1 MATAAVI
8 GCGVVSSVHL
18 AAIAGNP
25 AVHLAAVCDTD
36 TSALAAAAKEHGVP
50 GFADYRDVLD
60 EIRPDVV
67 HICTPHD
74 QHVAIAIDCL
84 ERGANVIMEKPLAHT
99 IADGARLVTAAAEH
113 PDVKIGVCFQN
124 RYNTP
129 VAQMHRLL
137 ASGDLGAVLGASA
150 TVMWE
155 RSAAYYRAK
164 PWRGRWETSGGG
176 LLMNQAIHTVD
187 LLQRLLGDVG
197 AVRGHA
203 ANNSLGDDIEVE
215 DTADMM
221 LTHRGGARSVFYAT
235 LANSVNAPVTIDV
248 NTEAATLHLSGDLW
262 VTYADGSSTTS
273 TERVLTSAGKDY
285 WGVSH
290 CLLIDDFY
298 ARLGD
303 RAPFW
308 IGPGEAAKS
317 LKIVQDLY
325 SFSQTATGLEYP
337 VVPADCAT
345 A

>member
-25 AVHLAAVCDTD
+25 DVHLAAVCDAEA
-36 TSALAAAAKEHGVP
+36 SVLAAAATEHGVP
-50 GFADYRDVLD
+50 GFADYQDLLND
-60 EIRPDVV
+60 IQPDVV

-74 QHVAIAIDCL
+74 QHVAIAVDCL
-84 ERGANVIMEKPLAHT
+84 ERGVNVIMEKPLAHT
-99 IADGARLVTAAAEH
+99 IADGARLVIAAAEH

-137 ASGDLGAVLGASA
+137 ASGELGAVLGASA

-187 LLQRLLGDVG
+187 LLQWLLGDVV

-273 TERVLTSAGKDY
+273 TERVVTSAGKDY

-290 CLLIDDFY
+290 SLLIDDFY

-303 RAPFW
+303 PAPFW
-308 IGPGEAAKS
+308 IGPAEAAKS
-317 LKIVQDLY
+317 LKIIQDLY
-325 SFSQTATGLEYP
+325 SFSHAAAGLEYP
-337 VVPADCAT
+337 KVLMGSAT